1 MKIKNIII
9 AVFAMVL
16 ASGCNGQ
23 NNNNNAVETFQETSL
38 QNEQKSNTE
47 NMKKNIVIFFSH
59 AGDNYSVGNIEVGNT
74 KIVADYISE
83 ITGADQYE
91 IVTHKYDGMAYM
103 PLINLAQ
110 EEANKGELPPYEG
123 AAPDLSKYDTVFIGG
138 PVWWGTYPQVMFT
151 LFRDIDLAGKT
162 VIPFTTHEGSGLAN
176 CVDDVKEA
184 FPKAAVT
191 KGFSIYGHEVRTGK
205 AKVEKWLKG
214 LGY

>member
-1 MKIKNIII
+1 MSAKHIFTTL
-9 AVFAMVL
+9 AAFALFL
-16 ASGCNGQ
+16 ASSGCNAQ
-23 NNNNNAVETFQETSL
+23 SKQENTNQKTQSNNQAMN
-38 QNEQKSNTE
+38 K
-47 NMKKNIVIFFSH
+47 IVIFFSH

-103 PLINLAQ
+103 PLIDLAKK
-110 EEANKGELPPYEG
+110 EANKGELPPYEG

-151 LFRDIDLAGKT
+151 LFKDIDLAGKT

-176 CVDDVKEA
+176 CVDDVKKA
-184 FPKAAVT
+184 FPKATVQ
-191 KGFSIYGHEVRTGK
+191 KGWSIYGHEVRTGK
-205 AKVEKWLKG
+205 AKVEKWLKS
-214 LGY
+214 L